1 VLEELVAAKRVRLA
15 RARKAAGYT
24 QEQFAEAMHVDRKTV
39 VRWESGEREPQPYVQ
54 PKMARLLEVSPAVL
68 GDLLAEK
75 VESSEADTSSPVA
88 PLAIAPETN
97 TAEEKAWL
105 QLARQDPG
113 VVELEMGI
121 TVDIGDDGQARITYR
136 RVLANLTS
144 RPVSRLNA
152 ELWFEHTDGLLKI
165 TPFGDD
171 DHRVA
176 IQRKHD
182 TSTMSAFACLIS
194 PAIQPEHSG
203 VVGYACEGCRFIN
216 DHYWRQFISRY
227 TRQLTVRLRH
237 RASQLVSC
245 TAVEEQPDGAE
256 NSATE
261 ALEWREHEGG
271 VELTLIRRYL
281 KPNQAVTL
289 RWEVAH
295 VDS

>member
-1 VLEELVAAKRVRLA
+1 VAAKRVRLA
-15 RARKAAGYT
+15 QARKAAGYT

-39 VRWESGEREPQPYVQ
+39 GRWEAGEREPQPYLQ
-54 PKMARLLEVSPAVL
+54 PKIAKLLEVSPAVL
-68 GDLLAEK
+68 GELLAEK
-75 VESSEADTSSPVA
+75 VEAPESEAPAPAA
-88 PLAIAPETN
+88 PLAIEPETN
-97 TAEEKAWL
+97 TPEEKAWL
-105 QLARQDPG
+105 QLVHQDPG
-113 VVELEMGI
+113 VIELEMGI

-152 ELWFEHTDGLLKI
+152 ELWFEHTDGPLKI
-165 TPFGDD
+165 TPFGEG
-171 DHRVA
+171 DHRVV

-194 PAIQPEHSG
+194 PAIQPEYTA
-203 VVGYACEGCRFIN
+203 VVGYTCEGCRFIN

-245 TAVEEQPDGAE
+245 TAVEEHPDGTE

-261 ALEWREHEGG
+261 ALEWREHDGS
-271 VELTLIRRYL
+271 VDLSLIRRNL

-295 VDS
+295 VAS